1 MLSLFSS
8 TLSFNVGSPM
18 LHTAARA
25 PVVDMKGT
33 LENDFVYQAPAPL
46 GYALGCVLK
55 PSPIEGATG
64 SVAPTGGAASKAFVN
79 DFVYEAPAPLG
90 YALGCVLKPEPVAA
104 GATSAAPAGPAVNAK
119 TLEQDFCYEGP
130 AQLGK
135 AIGCVIEPEA

>member
-33 LENDFVYQAPAPL
+33 LENDFVY
-46 GYALGCVLK
+46 
-55 PSPIEGATG
+55 
-64 SVAPTGGAASKAFVN
+64 
-79 DFVYEAPAPLG
+79 EAPAPLG

-104 GATSAAPAGPAVNAK
+104 GATSAAAAPAGPAVNAK